1 MRIAIAGA
9 TGLIGSRLTALA
21 RAEGHDVVEIAR
33 ETGFDLMA
41 PDLEPVVEALAGVE
55 SVVDV
60 TSTGAVLDEYESR
73 RIFETVATH
82 LGEAGTA
89 AGVRR
94 SVVLSIV
101 GVDGATDYGYYRA
114 KVWHETATRAHAP
127 GARVLRATQFHD
139 FARQMVEWN
148 RDGDTTHVI
157 DVPTQPVDTGE
168 IVRLLLDL
176 ATGAVDHDVELAGPQ
191 EERLVDLA
199 ERYAAHAGLDLRVV
213 PEQAPAS
220 LAAGAMLPGEGAL
233 RRGPDWATW
242 LAAQPTSQPTT
253 VRS

>member
-21 RAEGHDVVEIAR
+21 REEGHDVVEIAR
-33 ETGFDLMA
+33 ETGFDLMGDDPSA
-41 PDLEPVVEALAGVE
+41 LVAALHGAEA
-55 SVVDV
+55 VVDV
-60 TSTGAVLDEYESR
+60 TSTGGVLDEDECR

-82 LGEAGTA
+82 LGDAATA

-101 GVDGATDYGYYRA
+101 GVDRADDYGYYRA
-114 KVWHETATRAHAP
+114 KVWHETATREHAP
-127 GARVLRATQFHD
+127 GPLVLRATQFHD

-148 RDGDTTHVI
+148 RDGDVTRVI

-199 ERYAAHAGLDLRVV
+199 ERYAAHAGLDVRVEPV
-213 PEQAPAS
+213 AAPAS

-233 RRGPDWATW
+233 RRGPGWESW
-242 LAAQPTSQPTT
+242 LQAQPTT